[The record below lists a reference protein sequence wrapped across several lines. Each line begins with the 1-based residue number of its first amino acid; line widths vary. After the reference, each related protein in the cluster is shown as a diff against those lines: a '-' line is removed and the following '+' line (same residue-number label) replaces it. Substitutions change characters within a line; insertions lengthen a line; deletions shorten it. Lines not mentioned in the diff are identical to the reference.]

1 MLPSR
6 PRLGPIY
13 TRRQRPCQ
21 ERSSGYN
28 PAISAEPRRGKESPK
43 TMGAPLPSR
52 PDDPARIVV
61 VGPSWVG
68 DAVMATPALR
78 AIRGRFAGSEIVGV
92 LRPGVAAAL
101 EGGPWFDRTI
111 VFDPRGHDRARR
123 SLAVWKNLRAGR
135 FDLAILFPNSFR
147 AAALAWL
154 GGVPRRVGYA
164 RGGRSWLLTDRIEPP
179 RTDRQQRV
187 PTPIVGYYLEIAR
200 RLGGRADSLR
210 TELYTTLDDERNA
223 DRAWEQLGLSA
234 GDRVA
239 CLNTG
244 GAFGPAKNWP
254 IEHFVRLARR
264 LADDAGLDVLVV
276 CGPKEREAARAI
288 VARADHRRVKGLDG
302 LPLGI
307 GLTKACIRRS
317 CLLIT
322 TDSGP
327 RHFAAPFGVPVITLF
342 GPTHIAWTR
351 TYHPQAVHLVRPVPC
366 GPCQKRVC
374 PEGHHRCM
382 RELDP
387 DAVFRAAERLIGP
400 RHGRGGRAPSP
411 SRG

>member
-1 MLPSR
+1 MPPL
-6 PRLGPIY
+6 I
-13 TRRQRPCQ
+13 RRDSG
-21 ERSSGYN
+21 SS
-28 PAISAEPRRGKESPK
+28 K
-43 TMGAPLPSR
+43 
-52 PDDPARIVV
+52 PARLVV
-61 VGPSWVG
+61 FGPSWVG

-78 AIRGRFAGSEIVGV
+78 AIRGRFKSSEIVGV
-92 LRPGVAAAL
+92 LRPTVASAL
-101 EGGPWFDRTI
+101 EGGPWFDRSI
-111 VFDPRGHDRARR
+111 LFDPRSPDRSRR
-123 SLAVWKNLRAGR
+123 STAVWRKLRAGR

-164 RGGRSWLLTDRIEPP
+164 RGGRRWLLTDPIEPP
-179 RTDRQQRV
+179 RADRGSKV

-200 RLGGRADSLR
+200 HLGCRSDSLR
-210 TELYTTLDDERNA
+210 TELYTTVADERNA
-223 DRAWEQLGLSA
+223 DHARDQLGLNA
-234 GDRVA
+234 DARVV

-264 LADDAGLDVLVV
+264 LADEADLNVLVL
-276 CGPKEREAARAI
+276 CGPNERDAARTI
-288 VARADHRRVKGLDG
+288 VARANHHRVKSLAD
-302 LPLGI
+302 LPPGI

-317 CLLIT
+317 TLLIT

-351 TYHPQAVHLVRPVPC
+351 TYHPQSVHLLRPVPC
-366 GPCQKRVC
+366 GPCQQRVC

-387 DAVFRAAERLIGP
+387 DAVFRAAEHLIGP
-400 RHGRGGRAPSP
+400 HS
-411 SRG
+411 